1 MHTQGGDAMGGT
13 GIPERGMLGNRKG
26 GVGPRPCLLCS
37 VPVAMEEEEEQS
49 PSSSEEETE
58 EEETVTL
65 DSDTEQVSRR
75 NLATYSTEASTHPP
89 NMPHGPPQEKPIEC
103 PLL

>member
-1 MHTQGGDAMGGT
+1 
-13 GIPERGMLGNRKG
+13 
-26 GVGPRPCLLCS
+26 
-37 VPVAMEEEEEQS
+37 MEEEEEQS

-89 NMPHGPPQEKPIEC
+89 NMPHSPPQEKPIEC